1 LKQQVKTGYLI
12 TFEGIDFS
20 GKSLQ
25 VKKLVHR
32 LESLGHRVEIF
43 REPGG
48 TAISEQIRLI
58 LLDPL
63 HHEMYPLTELLLYSA
78 SRAQL
83 VQEKIL
89 PLLTQ
94 GRIVICDRFAD
105 SSTAYQGYGRN
116 IPLKMVQSAHSLA
129 IGDLQPDITFLLDI
143 DPAFAFQRK
152 SKNRQ
157 LDRLESEKVQF
168 YIRVRQGYLKIAERE
183 KNRFVVLDASRPANK
198 IHEEIWTEIN
208 KKLAI

>member
-1 LKQQVKTGYLI
+1 MKTGHLI

-25 VKKLVHR
+25 AKKLVQR
-32 LESLGHRVEIF
+32 LEHSGRTVEIF

-48 TAISEQIRLI
+48 TTISEKIRHI
-58 LLDPL
+58 LLDPS
-63 HHEMYPLTELLLYSA
+63 HSEMHPLTELLLYSA

-89 PLLTQ
+89 PYLTQ
-94 GRIVICDRFAD
+94 GKIVICDRFAD
-105 SSTAYQGYGRN
+105 SSTAYQGYGRG
-116 IPLKMVQSAHSLA
+116 ILLEMVQKAHFLA
-129 IGDLQPDITFLLDI
+129 IGELRPDITFLLDI
-143 DPAFAFQRK
+143 DPEFAFRRK

-157 LDRLESEKVQF
+157 LDRLESEKIEF
-168 YIRVRQGYLKIAERE
+168 YNRVRQGYLKIAAKE
-183 KNRFVVLDASRPANK
+183 KVRFVVLDASLPP
-198 IHEEIWTEIN
+198 EEIQKKIWAEIK

>member
-1 LKQQVKTGYLI
+1 M
-12 TFEGIDFS
+12 
-20 GKSLQ
+20 
-25 VKKLVHR
+25 R
-32 LESLGHRVEIF
+32 
-43 REPGG
+43 P
-48 TAISEQIRLI
+48 
-58 LLDPL
+58 
-63 HHEMYPLTELLLYSA
+63 
-78 SRAQL
+78 
-83 VQEKIL
+83 
-89 PLLTQ
+89 
-94 GRIVICDRFAD
+94 FAD

-143 DPAFAFQRK
+143 DPAVAFQRK

-183 KNRFVVLDASRPANK
+183 KNRFVVLDASHPADE
-198 IHEEIWTEIN
+198 IHEKIWTEIN